1 MAVINPVV
9 TVPGSLFTFG
19 FNDTQVRTTTARSGY
34 PVLILPQ
41 GITQVADY
49 EFCPYYSSSNRYGF
63 YPYCRGVV
71 IPDSVT
77 SIGNNAFY
85 GWSSAT
91 SLVIPDSVTSIGNYA
106 FYGWSSA
113 TSLVIPDS
121 VTSIG
126 NNAFYGWS
134 SATSLVIPDSV
145 TSIGNYAFQNWSSC
159 NDIYS
164 HRTTPATAGTSAF
177 AGLKTGCR
185 IHVPAGSAAAYR
197 AATNWPKEPAV
208 TYIEDL

>member
-106 FYGWSSA
+106 F
-113 TSLVIPDS
+113 
-121 VTSIG
+121 
-126 NNAFYGWS
+126 
-134 SATSLVIPDSV
+134 
-145 TSIGNYAFQNWSSC
+145 QNWSSC

>member
-1 MAVINPVV
+1 MAVINPVIPM
-9 TVPGSLFTFG
+9 PGALFTFG
-19 FNDTQVRTTTARSGY
+19 FNDTVPRTTTSRSGY
-34 PVLILPQ
+34 PTLVLPY

-49 EFCPYYSSSNRYGF
+49 EFCPYFSGSNRYGIF
-63 YPYCRGVV
+63 PYCRGV
-71 IPDSVT
+71 
-77 SIGNNAFY
+77 
-85 GWSSAT
+85 
-91 SLVIPDSVTSIGNYA
+91 LIPDSVTSIGNYA

-126 NNAFYGWS
+126 TNAFDG
-134 SATSLVIPDSV
+134 
-145 TSIGNYAFQNWSSC
+145 WSSC

-164 HRTTPATAGTSAF
+164 HRQTPATITANTFSN
-177 AGLKTGCR
+177 LKTGCR

-197 AATNWPKEPAV
+197 AAANWPKEPAV